1 MKTQLKLSDVRKKL
15 PFNISKGMSTECIM
29 HLAENHYNDVYDLDV
44 FLPSKGKNLQRDH
57 VWTLT
62 QQQEFIISILK
73 GIKIANISWIQY
85 RQDVRDAGGSCTYK
99 IIDGKQRFTAIMK
112 YYNNDFPIE
121 INGELYYYN
130 DLADDTKYVISGFNF
145 TVDVAYEYDYKMIS
159 DDDKIAWFE
168 QINFAGTP
176 QDIEHL
182 KKLKS

>member
-1 MKTQLKLSDVRKKL
+1 MKTLKLSDVRKKL
-15 PFNISKGMSTECIM
+15 PFNIHKGMSTECIK
-29 HLAENHYNDVYDLDV
+29 HLFDNNYGDIYDTDV

-85 RQDVRDAGGSCTYK
+85 RSDVGNAGGSCTYK

-112 YYNNDFPIE
+112 FYNNEFPIE
-121 INGELYYYN
+121 VNGDSFYYR
-130 DLADDTKYVISGFNF
+130 DLEEDASYVIRGFNF
-145 TVDVAYEYDYKMIS
+145 TVDVAYEYDYKMIP

-182 KKLKS
+182 NNLKQ